1 MIDRLLSKQIIER
14 LTYFPAL
21 ALVGPRQVGKTT
33 LAKQVALGMAKE
45 VEYIDIEFPEDALK
59 LTDAALYLKRLEN
72 KTVIIDEVQRMPEL
86 FPILRSLIDQDNQAG
101 RFILL
106 GSASP
111 DILKNSSE
119 TLAGRISYLELQPFN
134 LSEVASDY
142 EQHWLRG
149 GFPKAYLAPSEN
161 LWEIWFE
168 DFRRTYVERDLPLL
182 GMPANPIE
190 IQRLLLMLT
199 SVHGGLL
206 NYNMLANSLGL
217 SNKTVNRYIDFLEN
231 AFLIRRIQPYY
242 TNIGKRLTKSP
253 KLYIRDSGFLHYLLG
268 LSKVEEIFGNQIAGN
283 SWEGYVIQEILNYL
297 PVNTQTYFYRTHDGA
312 ELDLVIQ
319 KGNTI
324 KLTVEIKLSN
334 TPKLARGTS
343 VALQDLNNPPLLVV
357 TPSAKDYE
365 IRTNQF
371 VCSVATLPQN
381 LSNFL

>member
-1 MIDRLLSKQIIER
+1 MINRLLNKQIFER
-14 LTYFPAL
+14 LSYFPAL

-33 LAKQVALGMAKE
+33 LAKQVAFAMEKE

-59 LTDAALYLKRLEN
+59 LSDAALYLKRLED
-72 KTVIIDEVQRMPEL
+72 KIVIIDEVQRMPEL
-86 FPILRSLIDQDNQAG
+86 FPILRSLIDQNNQAG

-119 TLAGRISYLELQPFN
+119 TLAGRISYLELMPFN
-134 LSEVASDY
+134 LSEVGNEY
-142 EQHWLRG
+142 EKHWLRG
-149 GFPKAYLAPSEN
+149 GFPKAYLAPSES

-217 SNKTVNRYIDFLEN
+217 SNKTVTRYIDFLEN

-268 LSKVEEIFGNQIAGN
+268 LSKIEEVFGNQIAGN

-334 TPKLARGTS
+334 TPKLMRGTS
-343 VALQDLNNPPLLVV
+343 IALQDLNNPPLLVV
-357 TPSAKDYE
+357 TPSAQDYE
-365 IRTNQF
+365 IRSNQF
-371 VCSVATLPQN
+371 VCSVGTLPQN
-381 LSNFL
+381 LSKLL